1 MNYEIYSVQLL
12 AVEPMTEDI
21 PNDIIIIIWDINLSR
36 GHLGYLPLNNR
47 HLCIK
52 TY

>member
-21 PNDIIIIIWDINLSR
+21 PNDIIIINLSR